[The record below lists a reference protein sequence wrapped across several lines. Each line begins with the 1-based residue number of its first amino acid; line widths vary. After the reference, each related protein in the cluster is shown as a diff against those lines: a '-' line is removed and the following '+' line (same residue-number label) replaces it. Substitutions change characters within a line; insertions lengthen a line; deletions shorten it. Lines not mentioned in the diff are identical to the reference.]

1 MHRRKFTSDEVKL
14 LIDNIVVLLDTREQ
28 KYQHITDNFESLDVR
43 WRREK
48 IDQGDY
54 SACIES
60 NAATKAL
67 IGDRD
72 WYFDKE
78 VVIERKASID
88 ELAGNFKEPDRTRLA
103 TEMITL
109 KANNIKLYF
118 FVEDPKFDL
127 NIRKGNYR
135 SEYKPKA
142 LYESIK
148 SFEARYNFQIRPVD
162 KALIGSEIYHT
173 LKNFVRESLKKEV

>member
-1 MHRRKFTSDEVKL
+1 MHRKKFTGEEIKT
-14 LIDNIVVLLDTREQ
+14 LIDNIVILVDTREQ
-28 KYQHITDNFESLDVR
+28 KYQHVTDGFKNLNVK

-48 IDQGDY
+48 LDQGDY

-60 NAATKAL
+60 NEQTEAI
-67 IGDRD
+67 IGERD
-72 WYFDKE
+72 WYYDKS
-78 VVIERKASID
+78 VVVERKASID
-88 ELAGNFKEPDRTRLA
+88 EMAGNFKEPDRTRLA
-103 TEMITL
+103 KELVTL
-109 KANNIKLYF
+109 KANNIKLLF

-162 KALIGSEIYHT
+162 EALIGSEIYHT
-173 LKNFVRESLKKEV
+173 LKNFIKESLKKEV